1 MSVQTARRSAV
12 RVAPGAGALQR
23 LLRGKV
29 TDILVLAALL
39 IAWEAAV
46 RLGEIPRWFLPA
58 PSEIAL
64 ALWRGFAIG
73 IESRGGYI
81 VHIRQTVYE
90 TFVGF
95 CLGSSLGILLGMLI
109 SQFKVA
115 RRLLLP
121 YILAFQSLP
130 KVAVAPLFLIWFGI
144 GDESK
149 LAVVILITFF
159 PVLVNSIAGFSSV
172 EQSRIDLLRSLAA
185 TRSQIF
191 RKVVFPSA
199 LPFIFAGL
207 EMAAVFSLVGALVG
221 EFMGGTAGLG
231 ILLIQ
236 RQVALDTAGVFAVFC
251 ILSLLGIVL
260 TSIVQFARDRLLFWA
275 PSSKRARTRTVRGP
289 ISA

>member
-1 MSVQTARRSAV
+1 MSVQTARRPAV
-12 RVAPGAGALQR
+12 GTAPSTGALQR
-23 LLRGKV
+23 LLSGKV
-29 TDILVLAALL
+29 TDLLVLVAL
-39 IAWEAAV
+39 IAAWEAAV

-64 ALWRGFAIG
+64 ALWRGFAVG
-73 IESRGGYI
+73 LESRGGY
-81 VHIRQTVYE
+81 VTHIRQTVFE

-95 CLGSSLGILLGMLI
+95 FFGSALGILLGMLI

-115 RRLLLP
+115 ERLLLP

-149 LAVVILITFF
+149 LAIVILITFF

-185 TRSQIF
+185 TRQQIF
-191 RKVVFPSA
+191 RKVLFPSA

-236 RQVALDTAGVFAVFC
+236 RQVALDTAGVFAIFF

-260 TSIVQFARDRLLFWA
+260 TFIVQFVRNRLLFWA
-275 PSSKRARTRTVRGP
+275 PSGKRTRSRTVRGP